1 MNVLIVED
9 EFNCSEVLQTLLF
22 KHVPAVKVTKVAPNI
37 EEAKIIIEQGFP
49 DIVFMDIQLGSNT
62 CFELLDEL
70 KTIDFYLIF
79 TTAYDQYALKAFE
92 YAAVHYLLK
101 PVVLSELKQAVER
114 CIEGEVKTDLE
125 DLEKIKKIYLRTSL
139 KEYQINHEDILYI
152 QADGSY
158 STVFTNDGKEIFTS
172 KKLID
177 YQRQLTDAF
186 FRIHHSIIVNLK
198 WISHLDKK
206 NNLVI
211 LSNGFELPISR
222 RKKSEFRKMI
232 E

>member
-22 KHVPAVKVTKVAPNI
+22 KHVPAVKEVKVAPNI
-37 EEAKIIIEQGFP
+37 EEAKIIIEQGFAE
-49 DIVFMDIQLGSNT
+49 IVFMDIQLGSNT
-62 CFELLDEL
+62 CFELLDDLE
-70 KTIDFYLIF
+70 TINFHLIF

-101 PVVLSELKQAVER
+101 PVVLSELKEAVER
-114 CIEGEVKTDLE
+114 CIEGDINTDLE

-139 KEYQINHEDILYI
+139 KEYQISHEDILYI